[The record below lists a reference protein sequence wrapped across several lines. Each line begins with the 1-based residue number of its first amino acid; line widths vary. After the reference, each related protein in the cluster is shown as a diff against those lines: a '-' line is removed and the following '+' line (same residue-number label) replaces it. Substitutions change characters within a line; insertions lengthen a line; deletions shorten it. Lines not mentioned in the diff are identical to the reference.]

1 MEFIVDIYNKIW
13 LFILKVLAEAGI
25 AFDVTKVPEWLN
37 VPSLPAEDVE

>member
-13 LFILKVLAEAGI
+13 LFILEVLEKAGV

-37 VPSLPAEDVE
+37 VPTPEAE

>member
-13 LFILKVLAEAGI
+13 LFILEVLDKAGV

-37 VPSLPAEDVE
+37 VPELPAE